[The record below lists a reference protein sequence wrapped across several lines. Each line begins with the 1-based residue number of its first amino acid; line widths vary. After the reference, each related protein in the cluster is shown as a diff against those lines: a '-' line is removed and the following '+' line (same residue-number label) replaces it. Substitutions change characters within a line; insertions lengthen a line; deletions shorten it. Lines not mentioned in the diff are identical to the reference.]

1 MKNVYEECPTFE
13 SEKWLLRF
21 VEKATGKAIGTIE
34 MIKRLSE
41 DAFNTS
47 DILQPDIGSLMK
59 NR

>member
-1 MKNVYEECPTFE
+1 MSNLW
-13 SEKWLLRF
+13 KWKMAFALC
-21 VEKATGKAIGTIE
+21 EKATGKAIGTIE
-34 MIKRLSE
+34 MFKRLSE